1 MVTKKALL
9 SCAFWWFTDI
19 DSKNWG
25 YWCVR
30 KIYKSYCWESE
41 NKTGKEKKEDRK
53 KALVT
58 NDDLKALNKLYHN
71 YTFRGAQ
78 WISATVVGL
87 TTNTGP

>member
-1 MVTKKALL
+1 MHFHAFDGSLILTLKIGDTDVSERFISPIVENQRIKQEKK
-9 SCAFWWFTDI
+9 
-19 DSKNWG
+19 
-25 YWCVR
+25 
-30 KIYKSYCWESE
+30 
-41 NKTGKEKKEDRK
+41 KKEDRK

>member
-1 MVTKKALL
+1 MHFDGSLILTLKIGDTDVSERFISPIVENQRIKQEKK
-9 SCAFWWFTDI
+9 
-19 DSKNWG
+19 
-25 YWCVR
+25 
-30 KIYKSYCWESE
+30 
-41 NKTGKEKKEDRK
+41 KKEDRK
-53 KALVT
+53 KVLVT

>member
-1 MVTKKALL
+1 M
-9 SCAFWWFTDI
+9 
-19 DSKNWG
+19 
-25 YWCVR
+25 
-30 KIYKSYCWESE
+30 
-41 NKTGKEKKEDRK
+41 
-53 KALVT
+53 T

>member
-1 MVTKKALL
+1 MHFHAFDGSLILTLKIGDTHVSERFISPIVENQRIKQEKK
-9 SCAFWWFTDI
+9 
-19 DSKNWG
+19 
-25 YWCVR
+25 
-30 KIYKSYCWESE
+30 
-41 NKTGKEKKEDRK
+41 KKEDRK

-58 NDDLKALNKLYHN
+58 NDDLKALRKLYHN